1 MPMVRSTYIA
11 EVKQPGSLALL
22 FMATALSL
30 VSIFVLPDWKWPAQ
44 WPVIICVL
52 WATFAWLSFSAIG
65 SLGTRLK
72 ICEADLQHARS
83 APNQGVPAVVKAM
96 QMLSEDKELI
106 LLLQPNK
113 LFGQSMLVS
122 IYHED
127 GNGFEIFLGD
137 GTVSSIQGNGRLQIR
152 VNSWEPAYEHIR
164 QQMIKT
170 DDETLKSLIVRPA
183 PTDGRTMTD
192 LQRKLFESFIETA
205 ARNQT

>member
-1 MPMVRSTYIA
+1 MPMVRLAYIA
-11 EVKQPGSLALL
+11 ELKQPGSLALL
-22 FMATALSL
+22 FMATTLTL
-30 VSIFVLPDWKWPAQ
+30 VSVFVLPDWKWPAQ

-65 SLGTRLK
+65 SLGAKLTV
-72 ICEADLQHARS
+72 CEADLQQARS
-83 APNQGVPAVVKAM
+83 APNQGAPAVVTAM
-96 QMLSEDKELI
+96 EMLSEDKELI
-106 LLLQPNK
+106 LLLQPNR

-152 VNSWEPAYEHIR
+152 VNAWEPAYEHIR
-164 QQMIKT
+164 QQIIKT

-183 PTDGRTMTD
+183 PTDGRTMLD
-192 LQRKLFESFIETA
+192 WQSKLFESFVETA